1 MLKKIIG
8 IGIVILLL
16 AGIFIVPK
24 LMLFMNSRLTSV
36 NEHQVEFYIRKETK
50 LKPLAEELARLG
62 IIKDQKA
69 FIELGEYKAL
79 SEENIALGKYIIKPG
94 TQYRSLLNGFKK
106 NAAGNGNAEVEV
118 DVTFNN
124 CRFMSDIAVK
134 VANCLMMDSTQLIEY
149 LNDRKTY
156 SSFGF
161 NKEQFPAM
169 FIPDTYKMFYDTDP
183 EEFVKRMSDEYRKFW
198 SKERKDK
205 IAAIGL
211 RSAPEVVTLASIVY
225 SEQSRVEEEWPIIA
239 GLYLNR
245 LEQGIKLQS
254 DPTFKF
260 CWGKKLDGLQ
270 RLLFIHRD
278 IDCPYNTYKIDGL
291 PPGPICITPASA
303 IEAVLNRKKHDYIF
317 MMARPDFSH
326 RHNFSKDYATHLQLA
341 KVYQKWLSTLK

>member
-1 MLKKIIG
+1 
-8 IGIVILLL
+8 
-16 AGIFIVPK
+16 
-24 LMLFMNSRLTSV
+24 
-36 NEHQVEFYIRKETK
+36 
-50 LKPLAEELARLG
+50 
-62 IIKDQKA
+62 
-69 FIELGEYKAL
+69 
-79 SEENIALGKYIIKPG
+79 
-94 TQYRSLLNGFKK
+94 
-106 NAAGNGNAEVEV
+106 
-118 DVTFNN
+118 
-124 CRFMSDIAVK
+124 MSDIAVK

-326 RHNFSKDYATHLQLA
+326 RHNFSKDYATHLRLA